1 MQFHFTNNILFTER
15 LKLRPLTINDAEDM
29 FEYTSKEASTKYLSW
44 NPHTKVEQTISF
56 LEELVP
62 KYQTVFTEFSW
73 GIELIDTGK
82 MIGVVKLFEISTA
95 SKRAEVSYILNSD
108 FQGKGYVNEAISTVI
123 NFCFNEM
130 KFIRVQ
136 ARCSTDNI
144 DSEKVMQKAG
154 MSFEGI
160 LKKYWILKGE
170 IKDVKL
176 YAITK

>member
-1 MQFHFTNNILFTER
+1 MQ
-15 LKLRPLTINDAEDM
+15 
-29 FEYTSKEASTKYLSW
+29 
-44 NPHTKVEQTISF
+44 
-56 LEELVP
+56 
-62 KYQTVFTEFSW
+62 
-73 GIELIDTGK
+73 
-82 MIGVVKLFEISTA
+82 
-95 SKRAEVSYILNSD
+95 
-108 FQGKGYVNEAISTVI
+108 
-123 NFCFNEM
+123 
-130 KFIRVQ
+130 FIRVQ